1 MRSIYLKELVQ
12 YFSSPFFFVLACVFV
27 GVAGV
32 FFYNAVAYANLLATQ
47 MSQYQA
53 PGGISVSAVILRP
66 LFMDMSLLVILLVP
80 LISMRLYAEEKAA
93 GTMELLFTYPVSDL
107 KVLLG
112 KYLAGFSVFVLI
124 LAFSGF
130 LTALLA
136 VATTPDWGVVL
147 ASYTGLIL
155 MGGTVL
161 ALGVFASSLTGN
173 QTIAAAVTIGGV
185 LVFWALGWFAD
196 TVSSGYLGAVL
207 RELSLA
213 GHLSR
218 FFNGLITL
226 KDVVF
231 YLLFAV
237 FFLAVTLR
245 VLDFHRCR
253 G

>member
-1 MRSIYLKELVQ
+1 MRSIFLKELVQ
-12 YFSSPFFFVLACVFV
+12 YFSSPVFFALACVFV

-32 FFYNAVAYANLLATQ
+32 FLYNAVAYANLLATQ
-47 MSQYQA
+47 ISQYQA
-53 PGGISVSAVILRP
+53 SGGISVSAVVLRP
-66 LFMDMSLLVILLVP
+66 LFTDMSLLVILLVP
-80 LISMRLYAEEKAA
+80 LISMRLYAEEKAS

-124 LAFSGF
+124 LAISGF
-130 LTALLA
+130 NTALLA
-136 VATTPDWGVVL
+136 AATTPDWGVIL
-147 ASYTGLIL
+147 ASYTGLLL
-155 MGGTVL
+155 MGGAIL
-161 ALGVFASSLTGN
+161 ALGVLASSLTRN
-173 QTIAAAVTIGGV
+173 QVIAAAATLGAV
-185 LVFWALGWFAD
+185 LVFWTLGWFAD
-196 TVSSGYLGAVL
+196 SVSSGYLGSAL

-218 FFNGLITL
+218 FFNGMIML

-231 YLLFAV
+231 YLLFTV